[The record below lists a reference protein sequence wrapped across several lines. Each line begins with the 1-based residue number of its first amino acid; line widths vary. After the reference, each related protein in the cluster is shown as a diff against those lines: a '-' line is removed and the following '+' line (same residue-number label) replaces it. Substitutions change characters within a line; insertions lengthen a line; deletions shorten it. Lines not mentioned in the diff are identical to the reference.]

1 MFPSRRDV
9 LRSKSGTTGETPL
22 PLLLHALST
31 EERTAT
37 LELTL
42 RNLVKR
48 VHLEN
53 GVPVACES
61 NLLHETFGKTLVDKG
76 KLTEAQHHALASE
89 SAATGKP
96 LQSLLVEKQ
105 LVSGFELFKLMQ
117 ANLAHVLLDAFR
129 WADAKWKLVDLDEVS
144 TPIKMNV
151 AQLVF
156 TGCAQLPPE
165 TLAAHFAIDEARPL
179 ALAVNVQDELKLG
192 AKDLRLVQTL
202 KKRAP
207 LATLLALPGLSRDEV
222 LRRVFAL
229 CVLEFADFADV
240 VDAKVKQGAPPPP
253 PPSAPQPEA
262 PRVAAPAPAPQVDD
276 DALLERLAAEYLSFR
291 SKDAFDLL
299 GVGVDAQPVALG
311 KAFLAK
317 ADALAPTRFRTTD
330 ASNKAQML
338 LLAYARAY
346 GALVEPELHAQ
357 HRTRREN
364 LERSRKG
371 GVNPK
376 AAADAFRIKT
386 ELLDA
391 KSQFDEGKKR
401 LEANELK
408 SAIEH
413 FEYAADIE
421 PTGRTLAYLALARFR
436 LAPDYAL
443 ERSLQLLAEACQR
456 DANCEEAWAFRAD
469 LALSVSRH
477 VEAAEAYT
485 QAARINPKH
494 PRYAQALKGLAGKR

>member
-1 MFPSRRDV
+1 MFAPRRDV
-9 LRSKSGTTGETPL
+9 LRAKSGTLNETPL
-22 PLLLHALST
+22 PLLLHALQAD
-31 EERTAT
+31 ERSAT

-48 VHLEN
+48 VHVEG
-53 GVPVACES
+53 GVAIGCES
-61 NLLHETFGKTLVDKG
+61 NLLHETFGKYLVAKG
-76 KLTEAQHHALASE
+76 KLTEAQLHTLASE
-89 SAATGKP
+89 SAASGKP

-105 LVSGFELFKLMQ
+105 LVSGFELFKLLQ
-117 ANLAHVLLDAFR
+117 ANLAHTLLDAFR
-129 WADAKWKLVDLDEVS
+129 WVDAKWKLVELDEVD
-144 TPIKMNV
+144 TPIKMNT
-151 AQLVF
+151 AQLVY
-156 TGCAQLPPE
+156 TGCGQLPVE
-165 TLAAHFAIDEARPL
+165 TLTTHFSIDEARPL
-179 ALAVNVQDELKLG
+179 ALQVNVQDELKLG

-207 LATLLALPGLSRDEV
+207 LATLLTLPGLSREEV

-240 VDAKVKQGAPPPP
+240 VDAKAPAKPVSVEAIPAPMASPPTAPPPP
-253 PPSAPQPEA
+253 PQ
-262 PRVAAPAPAPQVDD
+262 DD
-276 DALLERLAAEYLSFR
+276 EKLMNALAAEYLSYR

-299 GVGVDAQPVALG
+299 GVTIDAQPLPLG

-317 ADALAPTRFRTTD
+317 AEALSPVKFRN
-330 ASNKAQML
+330 AEAQSKAQSL

-346 GALVEPELHAQ
+346 GALVEPEQHALH
-357 HRTRREN
+357 RKRREN
-364 LERSRKG
+364 LEASRKKG
-371 GVNPK
+371 GATSK
-376 AAADAFRIKT
+376 AAVEAFKIKT

-391 KSQFDEGKKR
+391 KSQFDEGKR
-401 LEANELK
+401 RFEAGELK
-408 SAIEH
+408 SAVEH

-436 LAPDYAL
+436 LAPDFAL

-477 VEAAEAYT
+477 VEAEEAYKNAARLNPKQPRY
-485 QAARINPKH
+485 QAA
-494 PRYAQALKGLAGKR
+494 LKSLAGKR